1 MIVLHTHFIKLPV
14 GLIIDALED
23 MEDAGFDAVAVGSV
37 AVGSVAVGAVAVG
50 AVAVGA
56 VAVGAVAVAVA
67 VGAVAVA
74 IAVGAATATSVPNRT
89 SDSTV
94 MESTVLL

>member
-23 MEDAGFDAVAVGSV
+23 MEDAGFDAVAVG
-37 AVGSVAVGAVAVG
+37 AVAVG
-50 AVAVGA
+50 AVG
-56 VAVGAVAVAVA
+56 AVAVA
-67 VGAVAVA
+67 VGAVAV
-74 IAVGAATATSVPNRT
+74 AVGAATATSVPNRT
-89 SDSTV
+89 SDSTF